1 MAVQRDE
8 KGRLLPGSTLN
19 PKGGGRPRTEDAE
32 KLQAALSALL
42 SNGTLPKWQASMKKR
57 LERGDQ
63 WATEFVFERITG
75 KVPSGLELTGADGGP
90 VELLKTYVTIS
101 PDDWN
106 AAPSAVQ
113 PATVAD

>member
-32 KLQAALSALL
+32 KLQQAVSDLL
-42 SNGTLPKWQASMKKR
+42 DNGTLPKWKAAMRKR

-63 WATEFVFERITG
+63 WATEFLFERVIG
-75 KVPSGLELTGADGGP
+75 KVPNLNEISGLDGGP
-90 VELLKTYVTIS
+90 LEIHVIYDAKPEPTR
-101 PDDWN
+101 
-106 AAPSAVQ
+106 
-113 PATVAD
+113 